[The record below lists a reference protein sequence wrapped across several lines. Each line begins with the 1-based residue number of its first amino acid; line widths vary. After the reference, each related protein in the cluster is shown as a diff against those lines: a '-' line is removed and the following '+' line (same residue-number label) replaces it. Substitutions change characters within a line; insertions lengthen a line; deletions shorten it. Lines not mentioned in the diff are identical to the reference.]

1 MSFHEITYKMKSL
14 MSINIDF
21 EEKKNTFSPNM
32 KIFLLYKIYVS
43 RLKYFLLKKKKM
55 VALK

>member
-1 MSFHEITYKMKSL
+1 

-21 EEKKNTFSPNM
+21 EERKNTFSPNM
-32 KIFLLYKIYVS
+32 KIFLFYKIYVS